1 MNLHHKQQEEYTTSI
16 PTTPYFGFKAAL
28 SESNLYQGTS
38 FFSDRPKM
46 PSSPKLC
53 NFMQD
58 FESHSSIPS
67 NIHVI

>member
-1 MNLHHKQQEEYTTSI
+1 MNLQHKEDQQQAHCSV

-28 SESNLYQGTS
+28 SESNLYQGS
-38 FFSDRPKM
+38 IFDRPKM

-58 FESHSSIPS
+58 FEYGSIPS
-67 NIHVI
+67 KIHVI